1 MTPFDEIAIEFI
13 WMLIGVML
21 ILFYLLNRGDD

>member
-1 MTPFDEIAIEFI
+1 MKPSDEIAIEFI